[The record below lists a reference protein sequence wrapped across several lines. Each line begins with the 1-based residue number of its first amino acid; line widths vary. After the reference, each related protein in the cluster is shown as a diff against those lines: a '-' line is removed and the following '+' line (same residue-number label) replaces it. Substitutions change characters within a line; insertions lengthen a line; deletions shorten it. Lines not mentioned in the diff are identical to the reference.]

1 VNDLRRLL
9 RWLERARPPRDALA
23 RALIAGLVATLSGAA
38 LSVGAVAL
46 LVASAQRPGLASV
59 AGVLIVIE
67 MLAFLRSPIR
77 FVERIS
83 AHRLGLAAV
92 TQWRRWLV
100 VSVARWPFGRWR
112 SQGSGDLLERA
123 LRDTDELQ
131 DLWLRGVV
139 PLVTSLAAALVA
151 DVVVGILP
159 AQGSWWP
166 AAALVAT
173 CQLGGVVL
181 VLAHYPSL
189 VRADKLVRLQR
200 GRYRSTVVELA
211 GVAPELAAL
220 GESAYASSLAHD
232 VDATLADAE
241 ASFVARARSLALVAP
256 LSSALALGALVL
268 VHPRSATLWVVVAAL
283 VALSTYDYALT
294 WRGALES
301 AVAVSGAAERLEELA
316 AQESHASSP
325 WPVDARVRV
334 EAVTIREADTVVGGA
349 TFDVAPGRRVAL
361 TGASG
366 AGKSALLRVVAGLD
380 GASEGVVRIG
390 GVAIGD
396 IEESALRAH
405 LAYVGT
411 ELGLTAGFV
420 RDVIGLGR
428 HLRRDY
434 VADLAG
440 LGLAVTADTRWGEL
454 SRGERQRVAIVR
466 AIAIAPDVL
475 VLDEPTSGLGAEE
488 TSSVLALLE
497 ASGASVLVATHDP
510 LVVSWCD
517 DVVELVDG
525 ALFRR

>member
-1 VNDLRRLL
+1 M
-9 RWLERARPPRDALA
+9 
-23 RALIAGLVATLSGAA
+23 RALLAGLVATLSGAA

-77 FVERIS
+77 FVERVS

-100 VSVARWPFGRWR
+100 RSVARWPFGRWR

-151 DVVVGILP
+151 DVVVGLLP
-159 AQGSWWP
+159 AHGSWWP
-166 AAALVAT
+166 TVALVAT
-173 CQLGGVVL
+173 CQLVGVVL
-181 VLAHYPSL
+181 AVAHYPSL

-211 GVAPELAAL
+211 GVSPELAAL
-220 GESAYASSLAHD
+220 QASTYASSLAHA
-232 VDATLADAE
+232 VDAALADAE
-241 ASFVARARSLALVAP
+241 ASFVARGRSLALVAP

-268 VHPRSATLWVVVAAL
+268 VHPTSAALWAVVVAL
-283 VALSTYDYALT
+283 VALSTYDHALT
-294 WRGALES
+294 WRSALES

-316 AQESHASSP
+316 ADESRARTP
-325 WPVDARVRV
+325 WPDDCSVHVD
-334 EAVTIREADTVVGGA
+334 AVTIREVDTVVAGA

-380 GASEGVVRIG
+380 DASGGVVRIG
-390 GVAIGD
+390 DVPSGD
-396 IEESALRAH
+396 IEEPLLRAH
-405 LAYVGT
+405 LAYVGADV
-411 ELGLTAGFV
+411 GLTAGFV

-428 HLRRDY
+428 DLRRDY
-434 VADLAG
+434 VADLAQ

-466 AIAIAPDVL
+466 ALAIAPDVL

-488 TSSVLALLE
+488 TSAVLNLLTS
-497 ASGASVLVATHDP
+497 SGASVLVATHDP
-510 LVVSWCD
+510 LVVAWCD

-525 ALFRR
+525 TLFRR